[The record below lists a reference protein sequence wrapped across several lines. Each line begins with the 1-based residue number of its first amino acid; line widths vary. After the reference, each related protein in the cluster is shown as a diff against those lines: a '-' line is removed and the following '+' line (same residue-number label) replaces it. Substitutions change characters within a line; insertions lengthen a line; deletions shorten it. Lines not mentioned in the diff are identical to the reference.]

1 MDQIVWSDE
10 FSIGHEVIDAQ
21 HKKLV
26 AMINRLITTSR
37 VATGSETISEI
48 LAEMSDYVRV
58 HFDTEEK
65 LMERINYPRIE
76 DHKAQHRAFQMK
88 TAALIRSASLN
99 AESVPVV
106 LLNYLRNWLTQHIL
120 KADMEFKAYLR

>member
-76 DHKAQHRAFQMK
+76 DHKTQHRAFQMK

-120 KADMEFKAYLR
+120 KADMEFKAYLC

>member
-120 KADMEFKAYLR
+120 KADMEFKAYLC